1 MSEHTLFKL
10 TFSSQWFRE
19 APKIKIYIND
29 TLLDDVTVTARH
41 DDEVKNIFEYNIN
54 LDEGDHTLK
63 LEYYN
68 KSNITDTKI
77 DEDGSIV
84 DDHIFRIED
93 IEIDE
98 ISLGFVK
105 EKNGLFYPFGAEER
119 KLPSVI
125 PSLVNI
131 GYSGVYEMKFSVPTY
146 IWFLETI

>member
-1 MSEHTLFKL
+1 MSEDALFKF

-19 APKIKIYIND
+19 APKIKIYINE
-29 TLLDDVTVTARH
+29 TLLGDVSVTATH
-41 DDEVKNIFEYNIN
+41 NDEVKNIFEYKMK
-54 LDEGDHTLK
+54 LDEGEHTLK

-68 KSNITDTKI
+68 KIDSTDTKI
-77 DEDGSIV
+77 DEDGSIL

-105 EKNGLFYPFGAEER
+105 EKNGLFYPLDAEKR
-119 KLPSVI
+119 KLPKVI
-125 PSLVNI
+125 PGLVNI
-131 GYSGVYEMKFSVPTY
+131 GYNGTYEIKFTVPTY

>member
-1 MSEHTLFKL
+1 MSEDVLFKF

-19 APKIKIYIND
+19 APKIKIYINE
-29 TLLDDVTVTARH
+29 TLLDDVSVTAAH
-41 DDEVKNIFEYNIN
+41 DDEAKNIFEYKIKLNPGEN
-54 LDEGDHTLK
+54 TLK

-77 DEDGSIV
+77 DEDGNIL

-98 ISLGFVK
+98 ISLGFFK
-105 EKNGLFYPFGAEER
+105 EKNGLFYPLDAEER
-119 KLPSVI
+119 KLPKAI
-125 PSLVNI
+125 PGLVNI
-131 GYSGVYEMKFSVPTY
+131 GYNGTYELKFSVPTY